1 MSSGD
6 SEILDFNQNQNY
18 NQASFVIY
26 PDLECLIE
34 KIDGCKNNTKN
45 SFTGKVGEHIPT
57 SFSMSLISSFK
68 NIQNRH
74 DLYRG
79 KDCMKK
85 FCESLREHA
94 IKTINV

>member
-6 SEILDFNQNQNY
+6 SEILDFNQNQKY
-18 NQASFVIY
+18 NQAPFVIY

-57 SFSMSLISSFK
+57 GFSMSLISSFK

-74 DLYRG
+74 DVYRG

-85 FCESLREHA
+85 FCESLRENA
-94 IKTINV
+94 IKIINV